1 MTELREVCRLADV
14 PLPGALHVDVDGEP
28 IAIARTDEGVFAIR
42 DVCSHADVRL
52 SEGEVIDCTIECWL
66 HGSQFDLRTGTPLS
80 LPAIVPV
87 PVYPVTIAGEGDDAR
102 VLVTLIPAMPA
113 HSEGQSR
120 E

>member
-1 MTELREVCRLADV
+1 MAEFHDACRLGDI
-14 PLPGALHVDVDGEP
+14 PEPGALHVDIEGEP
-28 IAIARTDEGVFAIR
+28 IAIARAEGSVYAIR

-66 HGSQFDLRTGTPLS
+66 HGSQFDLRSGQPLS

-102 VLVTLIPAMPA
+102 VLVSLTPAQSA
-113 HSEGQSR
+113 SSEGQSR